1 MAQKRNPVSLRL
13 QTRLKG
19 FEKRF
24 ASCWFTDLYFSQVCT
39 NDLFWRLYC
48 VYLLQ
53 KGGSWS
59 GEVSE
64 SRMPESCISLQFLYR
79 RCYIISAVLDKRK
92 EEYTISN
99 SGVRARRQDTLQ
111 SPQTGSI
118 FSNVTNL
125 ERINSFGAIS
135 ARVQMQPKVA
145 HALVARALIAFQT
158 TRDCSGCLQ
167 SKIATH
173 REGMHDLSLNLHKNT
188 AAPQYRIN
196 NLHNAHNSEHGQ
208 ALTYYHIQQD
218 SPVLSVI
225 ESLCDI
231 SREMKTQNGFCQKK
245 SHKAVVLQ
253 DLNVDNNKM
262 TTFRTLQTG
271 YWTSLNLIRGVS
283 AVQNVEFCLY
293 SVVLLY
299 RQRLSFF
306 QIKSTIFKKLSCN
319 SSVRGARLVCS
330 GRQGGRSKSAMRAKK
345 HKATLGNTKLSLFSS
360 RLAFASTSVD
370 TAFGQ
375 IGIKL
380 WICYK

>member
-145 HALVARALIAFQT
+145 RAMVCT
-158 TRDCSGCLQ
+158 GCTCTC
-167 SKIATH
+167 A
-173 REGMHDLSLNLHKNT
+173 KN
-188 AAPQYRIN
+188 
-196 NLHNAHNSEHGQ
+196 
-208 ALTYYHIQQD
+208 
-218 SPVLSVI
+218 
-225 ESLCDI
+225 C
-231 SREMKTQNGFCQKK
+231 
-245 SHKAVVLQ
+245 
-253 DLNVDNNKM
+253 VD
-262 TTFRTLQTG
+262 
-271 YWTSLNLIRGVS
+271 
-283 AVQNVEFCLY
+283 
-293 SVVLLY
+293 
-299 RQRLSFF
+299 
-306 QIKSTIFKKLSCN
+306 
-319 SSVRGARLVCS
+319 
-330 GRQGGRSKSAMRAKK
+330 
-345 HKATLGNTKLSLFSS
+345 
-360 RLAFASTSVD
+360 
-370 TAFGQ
+370 
-375 IGIKL
+375 
-380 WICYK
+380 